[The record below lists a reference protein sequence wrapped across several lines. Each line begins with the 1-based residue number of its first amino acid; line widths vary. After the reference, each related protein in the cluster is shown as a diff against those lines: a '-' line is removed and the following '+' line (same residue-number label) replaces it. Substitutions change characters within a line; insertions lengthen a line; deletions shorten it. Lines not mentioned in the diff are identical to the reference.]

1 MDKSII
7 MKIYNLILE
16 KMVMPAGDLLF
27 STKTMAELKKWRHI
41 SQLSES
47 ELINLQKE
55 NLSDLLKFAVQEIPF
70 YKELK
75 TEANEDPFTWIK
87 KFPLMKK
94 KDYKENIDLL
104 LSEDK
109 DKLIKKMTSGSSGI
123 QGITYMNIKEQDLN
137 RAIQM
142 LWWEWAGWKPG
153 KPILQTGMTIN
164 RGLLK
169 TFKDYFLRTTY
180 SNAFGMSETSSAQL
194 MSKFRN
200 KKNYHIGG
208 YASSIYLLAKI
219 AEKEGFKD
227 IHFDGAISW
236 GDKMF
241 PHFRSKIKEVFGCEV
256 YDTYACSEGLMIAAQ
271 HDLDYYYIMTPHI
284 YLELLDKNGN
294 DVEDGQLG
302 HVVVTRLDSR
312 SMPII
317 RYYTGDLAIRL
328 PRNQYPEKRKFAFP
342 LLEKVIG
349 RDTDIVYTQSN
360 KFMIVHFFTAIFEFE
375 TGIKQFRVIQEDLS
389 SMKIEYIPSKEY
401 DEMVLPRI
409 EKKIHEHLQEDF
421 PIEWIKVDE
430 IPPTASGKP
439 QIIKSLIK

>member
-1 MDKSII
+1 

-27 STKTMAELKKWRHI
+27 STKTMDELKKWRQI

-47 ELINLQKE
+47 ELSNLQKE
-55 NLSDLLKFAVQEIPF
+55 NLSNLLKFAVQEIPF
-70 YKELK
+70 YKELR
-75 TEANEDPFTWIK
+75 TEADEDPFIWIK
-87 KFPLMKK
+87 KFPVMKK

-109 DKLIKKMTSGSSGI
+109 EKLIKKMTSGSSGI
-123 QGITYMNIKEQDLN
+123 QGITYMNVKEQDVN

-153 KPILQTGMTIN
+153 KPILQTGMTIK

-180 SNAFGMSETSSAQL
+180 SNAFGMSETSSAEL
-194 MSKFRN
+194 MRKFRN
-200 KKNYHIGG
+200 RKNYHIGG

-227 IHFDGAISW
+227 IRFDGAISW

-241 PHFRSKIKEVFGCEV
+241 PHFRSKIKEVFGCKV
-256 YDTYACSEGLMIAAQ
+256 YDTYACSEGLMIASQ

-284 YLELLDKNGN
+284 YLELLDKEGN

-317 RYYTGDLAIRL
+317 RYYTGDLAVRL
-328 PRNQYPEKRKFAFP
+328 PRNQYPASRKFAFP

-360 KFMIVHFFTAIFEFE
+360 KFMIVHFFTGIFEFE
-375 TGIKQFRVIQEDLS
+375 TGITQFRVVQENLD
-389 SMKIEYIPSKEY
+389 SMKIEYIPSEEF
-401 DEMVLPRI
+401 DELVLSRI
-409 EKKIHEHLQEDF
+409 EKKIHDHLHEAF
-421 PIEWIKVDE
+421 PIEWVKVDE
-430 IPPTASGKP
+430 IPSTASGKP

>member
-1 MDKSII
+1 
-7 MKIYNLILE
+7 
-16 KMVMPAGDLLF
+16 
-27 STKTMAELKKWRHI
+27 
-41 SQLSES
+41 
-47 ELINLQKE
+47 
-55 NLSDLLKFAVQEIPF
+55 
-70 YKELK
+70 
-75 TEANEDPFTWIK
+75 
-87 KFPLMKK
+87 
-94 KDYKENIDLL
+94 
-104 LSEDK
+104 
-109 DKLIKKMTSGSSGI
+109 
-123 QGITYMNIKEQDLN
+123 
-137 RAIQM
+137 
-142 LWWEWAGWKPG
+142 
-153 KPILQTGMTIN
+153 
-164 RGLLK
+164 
-169 TFKDYFLRTTY
+169 
-180 SNAFGMSETSSAQL
+180 
-194 MSKFRN
+194 
-200 KKNYHIGG
+200 
-208 YASSIYLLAKI
+208 
-219 AEKEGFKD
+219 
-227 IHFDGAISW
+227 
-236 GDKMF
+236 MF
-241 PHFRSKIKEVFGCEV
+241 PHFRSKIKEVFGCKV

>member
-1 MDKSII
+1 

-16 KMVMPAGDLLF
+16 RIVMPLGDILF
-27 STKTMAELKKWRHI
+27 STKTMVELKKWRQI
-41 SQLSES
+41 CKLSES
-47 ELINLQKE
+47 ELVNLQKE

-70 YKELK
+70 YKEL
-75 TEANEDPFTWIK
+75 TPETAENPFNWIK
-87 KFPLMKK
+87 RFPIMKK
-94 KDYKENIDLL
+94 QDYKENIDLL
-104 LSEDK
+104 LSDDK
-109 DKLIKKMTSGSSGI
+109 DRLIKKMTSGSSGI
-123 QGITYMNIKEQDLN
+123 QGITYMNIKEQDVN

-180 SNAFGMSETSSAQL
+180 SNAFGLSEISSAQL
-194 MSKFRN
+194 MRKFRN
-200 KKNYHIGG
+200 KKKYHIGG
-208 YASSIYLLAKI
+208 YASSIYLLAKS

-227 IHFDGAISW
+227 IQFDGAISW

-241 PHFRSKIKEVFGCEV
+241 PHFRSKIKEVFGCKV

-284 YLELLDKNGN
+284 YLELLDKDGN
-294 DVEDGQLG
+294 DVQDGQLG

-328 PRNQYPEKRKFAFP
+328 PRKQYPTNRKFAFP

-349 RDTDIVYTQSN
+349 RDTDIVYTHSN
-360 KFMIVHFFTAIFEFE
+360 KFMIVHFFTGIFEFE
-375 TGIKQFRVIQEDLS
+375 TGITQFRVVQESLYS
-389 SMKIEYIPSKEY
+389 IKIEYIPSEEY
-401 DEMVLPRI
+401 DELVLPRI
-409 EKKIHEHLQEDF
+409 EKKIHDYLEENFQ
-421 PIEWIKVDE
+421 IEWIEVDE

>member
-1 MDKSII
+1 

-94 KDYKENIDLL
+94 KVYKDNIDLL

-169 TFKDYFLRTTY
+169 TFKDYF
-180 SNAFGMSETSSAQL
+180 
-194 MSKFRN
+194 
-200 KKNYHIGG
+200 
-208 YASSIYLLAKI
+208 
-219 AEKEGFKD
+219 
-227 IHFDGAISW
+227 
-236 GDKMF
+236 
-241 PHFRSKIKEVFGCEV
+241 
-256 YDTYACSEGLMIAAQ
+256 
-271 HDLDYYYIMTPHI
+271 
-284 YLELLDKNGN
+284 
-294 DVEDGQLG
+294 
-302 HVVVTRLDSR
+302 
-312 SMPII
+312 
-317 RYYTGDLAIRL
+317 
-328 PRNQYPEKRKFAFP
+328 
-342 LLEKVIG
+342 
-349 RDTDIVYTQSN
+349 
-360 KFMIVHFFTAIFEFE
+360 
-375 TGIKQFRVIQEDLS
+375 
-389 SMKIEYIPSKEY
+389 
-401 DEMVLPRI
+401 
-409 EKKIHEHLQEDF
+409 
-421 PIEWIKVDE
+421 
-430 IPPTASGKP
+430 
-439 QIIKSLIK
+439 